1 MSPPS
6 KAAAN
11 KAVVTTVEPPS
22 KVPAKA
28 VVTTVE
34 PPSKVPAKAIA
45 TTVEHGPSPKA
56 KYKLPAVIKQENHG
70 TVLVSGSPIKKHANE
85 ETIMLHHVVTDHG
98 ILTVYNKN
106 GESGFINNLRNASMT
121 DRVKE
126 KMNLIGWKCHRT
138 VEDRTIRMK
147 DRNDYPWL
155 VAVVKIEDGKND
167 ADGGRKI
174 LQDWVRLGNSPLV
187 TRLNERIANVFL
199 MGSDL
204 TPSEDDFLGNHLI
217 EKDTLDVI
225 QDVYVGYPDSM
236 IEAEPAIMKAY
247 FGGKNEAHMTSKES
261 NGSGSNVGISD
272 ADVTA
277 FLASLDNVEP

>member
-1 MSPPS
+1 MPSPS
-6 KAAAN
+6 KAPTEG
-11 KAVVTTVEPPS
+11 VVTTVN
-22 KVPAKA
+22 
-28 VVTTVE
+28 
-34 PPSKVPAKAIA
+34 
-45 TTVEHGPSPKA
+45 HGPSPKT
-56 KYKLPAVIKQENHG
+56 KYKLPPVVKQENHG
-70 TVLVSGSPIKKHANE
+70 AVGSPIKKRANE
-85 ETIMLHHVVTDHG
+85 ETITLHRVVTDHG

-106 GESGFINNLRNASMT
+106 GESGFINNLRIVSMT

-126 KMNLIGWKCHRT
+126 KMNLIGWKCHHT
-138 VEDRTIRMK
+138 VEDCTICMK

-225 QDVYVGYPDSM
+225 
-236 IEAEPAIMKAY
+236 
-247 FGGKNEAHMTSKES
+247 
-261 NGSGSNVGISD
+261 
-272 ADVTA
+272 
-277 FLASLDNVEP
+277 